1 MKAKPFSWL
10 GKMFSWLWNALDF
23 SRRALLN
30 LIMLV
35 IITIV
40 ILNLF
45 SSKPKLEDKTALI
58 LDLKGALVEQHSGS
72 TTDTVLAEARGEE
85 RRSIQL
91 RDVLQALEYARSDR
105 HINSVVLLLDE
116 LDSAGLPVL
125 HEVALALDQFKR
137 SGKKVIAWGSSYSQ
151 KQYYLA
157 AHADEIYLHP
167 MGNVVLTGFGGYRT
181 YYKDAFDKLGVTV
194 TVIKAGAYKSFAEQY
209 VANAPSNEAAAAE
222 KYLYEGL
229 WKGFTEDIEKAR
241 KFEPGTIN
249 QHIEDLPKLAKSVA
263 GDGAKLSQKLK
274 YVDGLKTRD
283 ELRELMLQRGARDP
297 QIKSFRQIAL
307 NDYLNLVP
315 QKLTGATVAVV
326 VASGAITD
334 GIEAPGTIGG
344 ISTSAL
350 IRKARED
357 EQVKALVLRV
367 DSPGGSAFG
376 SELIRRELELT
387 KKAGKPVVI
396 SMSNLA
402 ASGGYWISMA
412 ADKVIADPA
421 TITGSIGVIAVLPK
435 FDKTADKLSLH
446 TAGTTTTWLA
456 DPFNP
461 LRPIDPRL
469 VDLIQ
474 QGINHTYQ
482 DFTNKAASARKTSA
496 DKIHEV
502 AQGRVW
508 TGAQAL
514 ERGLVDQ
521 LGSYQDA
528 LKSAAELAKVASNYH
543 VRYIER
549 EPSKIDKLFSLLNAE
564 VQLSV
569 AKAFQSQLTHYGI
582 PAQAIDNPMLK
593 ELSWLAQLTKNQ
605 QAFTTLSYCF
615 VVAP

>member
-1 MKAKPFSWL
+1 MKSKPLSWL
-10 GKMFSWLWNALDF
+10 GKGFSWLWNALDW

-30 LIMLV
+30 LLLL
-35 IITIV
+35 IV
-40 ILNLF
+40 ILVMLSSLF
-45 SSKPKLEDKTALI
+45 SGKVKLEDKTALI
-58 LDLKGALVEQHSGS
+58 LDFKGALVEQHSGS
-72 TTDTVLAEARGEE
+72 STDALIAEARGEV

-91 RDVLQALEYARSDR
+91 RDVLQTLDHARTDPQ
-105 HINSVVLLLDE
+105 INSVLLMLDE
-116 LDSAGLPVL
+116 LDAAGVPLL
-125 HEVALALDQFKR
+125 REVGLALDKFKS

-157 AHADEIYLHP
+157 VHADEVYLHP
-167 MGNVVLTGFGGYRT
+167 MGSVMLTGFGGYRT

-194 TVIKAGAYKSFAEQY
+194 TVLKAGAYKSFAEQY
-209 VANAPSNEAAAAE
+209 VANAPSSEAAAAE
-222 KYLYEGL
+222 KYLYDGL
-229 WKGFTEDIEKAR
+229 WVGFTQDIEKAR
-241 KFEPGTIN
+241 KLEAGSIN
-249 QHIEDLPKLAKSVA
+249 KHINELPALLKASA
-263 GDGAKLSQKLK
+263 GDVAKLSLQLK

-283 ELRELMLQRGARDP
+283 ELRDYMLKRGARDA
-297 QIKSFRQIAL
+297 QIKSFRQISYA
-307 NDYLNLVP
+307 DYHANLTP
-315 QKLTGATVAVV
+315 KTLGPAVGV
-326 VASGAITD
+326 IVASGAITE
-334 GIEAPGTIGG
+334 GIEPPGTIGG
-344 ISTSAL
+344 ISTSGL

-357 EQVKALVLRV
+357 DQIKALVLRV

-387 KKAGKPVVI
+387 RKAGKPVII
-396 SMSNLA
+396 SMSSLA

-469 VDLIQ
+469 ADLIQ

-482 DFTNKAASARKTSA
+482 DFTGKAAAARKTSQE
-496 DKIHEV
+496 KIHEV

-521 LGSYQDA
+521 LGGFQDA
-528 LKSAAELAKVASNYH
+528 LKVASELAKLSGDYRVS
-543 VRYIER
+543 YIER
-549 EPSKIDKLFSLLNAE
+549 EPSKIDKLFSMLNAE

-569 AKAFQSQLTHYGI
+569 AKAFQNQLSSYGI
-582 PAQAIDNPMLK
+582 PAQVAQNPMLR
-593 ELSWLAQLTKNQ
+593 ELAWMAQLNKDPHN
-605 QAFTTLSYCF
+605 FSTLSYCF
-615 VVAP
+615 VPAP